1 MDDIFEKIIRG
12 EIPAAKV
19 YEDEKT
25 LAFLDIKPVH
35 KGHVLVIPKTKY
47 RNILDLPLQ
56 DLKAMVETTQ
66 KIAIALKATLRADGI
81 NIHMNNEAAG
91 GQEIFHAHL
100 HIIPRYSNDNVFQKP
115 THESYEKGEIDVY
128 AENIKAHLA

>member
-12 EIPAAKV
+12 DIPAAKV

-47 RNILDLPLQ
+47 RNLLDLPPL
-56 DLKAMVETTQ
+56 DLKAMVETAQ
-66 KIAIALKATLRADGI
+66 KIAVALKKVLGADGI
-81 NIHMNNEAAG
+81 NLTMNNEEAA

-100 HIIPRYSNDNVFQKP
+100 HVIPRYSDDNAFQKP
-115 THESYEKGEIDVY
+115 THESYEEGEIETY
-128 AENIKAHLA
+128 ANKIRASLT